1 MIVGLDHHVGRLQIA
16 MHDAFVVRRL
26 QPIGNI
32 ARDAQRFRRGQ
43 RTICETR
50 LKRFA
55 LDELHRNATRAI
67 RFLEA
72 VDLRDVAV
80 VQRCEDA
87 RLALEAREAVGIG
100 GDFDRKELQ
109 RDVAIELGVMR
120 AIDLA
125 HAACADRLTN
135 VIGSDVISSRRHLF
149 RRSDVT
155 SRIILAR
162 NRLCLCTTRSAPAA
176 ELRSVKNTI
185 TGLGETP
192 TRQPCH
198 LTARAICRDD
208 DDTLQIVTR
217 VSFELSNAAA
227 ASATKPRRPETPG
240 RWGIH
245 IVGVVTTNCAP
256 IDRARQ
262 YNPAVI
268 EGPTEPASMSVD
280 DISQLLRAWSDGDQL
295 ALDELTPIVYAEL
308 RRLAHRYM
316 RRERPDHGL
325 QTTALVNEAYI
336 RLVDYKRMQWQNRAH
351 FFAVSAQLMR
361 RILVEHA
368 RRHNLKRGR
377 GVQHVSL
384 DEAVLV
390 GVDPGVDLVAL
401 DDALNALARVDP
413 RKVRVVEMRFFGG
426 LSVEETAMVL
436 KVSPVTVRRD
446 WSSAKIWLYRE
457 LTGETDDGLGSL
469 ETAR

>member
-1 MIVGLDHHVGRLQIA
+1 MVVMKMIIGRSFTPLNSRTLRA
-16 MHDAFVVRRL
+16 VRR
-26 QPIGNI
+26 
-32 ARDAQRFRRGQ
+32 R
-43 RTICETR
+43 
-50 LKRFA
+50 
-55 LDELHRNATRAI
+55 AT
-67 RFLEA
+67 
-72 VDLRDVAV
+72 V
-80 VQRCEDA
+80 
-87 RLALEAREAVGIG
+87 
-100 GDFDRKELQ
+100 
-109 RDVAIELGVMR
+109 
-120 AIDLA
+120 
-125 HAACADRLTN
+125 
-135 VIGSDVISSRRHLF
+135 
-149 RRSDVT
+149 RRSDVN
-155 SRIILAR
+155 SRRTVQSVRGDGSAESARKDDSARFREIL
-162 NRLCLCTTRSAPAA
+162 
-176 ELRSVKNTI
+176 
-185 TGLGETP
+185 LGYNP
-192 TRQPCH
+192 
-198 LTARAICRDD
+198 
-208 DDTLQIVTR
+208 
-217 VSFELSNAAA
+217 
-227 ASATKPRRPETPG
+227 
-240 RWGIH
+240 
-245 IVGVVTTNCAP
+245 VTTNEHKTT
-256 IDRARQ
+256 
-262 YNPAVI
+262 
-268 EGPTEPASMSVD
+268 EGMALD

-308 RRLAHRYM
+308 RRLAHRCM
-316 RRERPDHGL
+316 RRERPGHDL
-325 QTTALVNEAYI
+325 QTSALVNEAYI